1 MVQLELSPE
10 VEQQLIAT
18 ARAKGLEP
26 AAYASQLIA
35 SSVGLTSEKHLTKL
49 DVDEFLT
56 GMASLGKDLPPLS
69 EYAMTRESFYEDH
82 D

>member
-1 MVQLELSPE
+1 MLQIELEPE
-10 VEQQLIAT
+10 VERRLIEK
-18 ARAKGLEP
+18 ARAAGLEP
-26 AAYASQLIA
+26 EAYASQLIA